1 LRQIHGTVVLLS
13 LMLLLLAGCSEASDV
28 TDEDTI
34 KVGIRSS
41 ELRTWEYLEEQGEEV
56 GLDIELVQFS
66 SAYDPNE
73 ALNDGEIDVN
83 AFQHIAYLDTF
94 NEKTNSNIVPIGTT
108 IIAPMGIYSDQ
119 YESVEDI
126 PDGAEIA
133 VPNDQAS
140 WGRALL
146 LLQDA
151 GLITVIDDFDG
162 IGGEDKI
169 KDNPKELQLIPVDG
183 FHTPRSMEDTGV
195 AVIGNGIALDAGFM
209 LTDAILH
216 ESETAK
222 PYINIIAA
230 KEEDKDNEKLQQLV
244 DLYQSETTE
253 AFIEKTY
260 KGNFLPTF
268 ITLEE
273 LSSYK
278 ELYGE

>member
-1 LRQIHGTVVLLS
+1 
-13 LMLLLLAGCSEASDV
+13 
-28 TDEDTI
+28 
-34 KVGIRSS
+34 
-41 ELRTWEYLEEQGEEV
+41 
-56 GLDIELVQFS
+56 
-66 SAYDPNE
+66 
-73 ALNDGEIDVN
+73 
-83 AFQHIAYLDTF
+83 TF

-183 FHTPRSMEDTGV
+183 FHTPRSMEDTG
-195 AVIGNGIALDAGFM
+195 
-209 LTDAILH
+209 
-216 ESETAK
+216 
-222 PYINIIAA
+222 
-230 KEEDKDNEKLQQLV
+230 
-244 DLYQSETTE
+244 
-253 AFIEKTY
+253 
-260 KGNFLPTF
+260 
-268 ITLEE
+268 
-273 LSSYK
+273 
-278 ELYGE
+278 